1 MRGAGAGVASLARAR
16 PVPVTRS
23 NRLGP
28 RRRSSRPRSSRNV
41 LLTLLGAGAVGGVL
55 WASGGGTGC
64 NDERYATREAC
75 EQARG
80 SGACV
85 LDAQSGQWRP
95 GNCGSSYRPR
105 AHAGIWPAFFGG
117 TAPRRDPGY
126 TRPGTTGR
134 VDAPPRTS
142 GRSGTAS
149 PGTSRRGG
157 FGSIGSSRS
166 GS

>member
-1 MRGAGAGVASLARAR
+1 MA
-16 PVPVTRS
+16 
-23 NRLGP
+23 
-28 RRRSSRPRSSRNV
+28 RRRSTADRPPPAGPVSRPRSSRNV
-41 LLTLLGAGAVGGVL
+41 LLTLLGAG
-55 WASGGGTGC
+55 SGTDC
-64 NDERYATREAC
+64 ADERYATREAC

-80 SGACV
+80 AGACV

-95 GNCGSSYRPR
+95 NNCGSSYRPR
-105 AHAGIWPAFFGG
+105 THSGYWPGYGSAM
-117 TAPRRDPGY
+117 PRRDPGY
-126 TRPGTTGR
+126 ARPGTSGR

-142 GRSGTAS
+142 GRSGTTS

>member
-1 MRGAGAGVASLARAR
+1 MA
-16 PVPVTRS
+16 
-23 NRLGP
+23 
-28 RRRSSRPRSSRNV
+28 RRRSTADKPAPARPISRPRSSRNV
-41 LLTLLGAGAVGGVL
+41 LLTLLGAGVAGGVL
-55 WASGGGTGC
+55 WASGSGSDC
-64 NDERYATREAC
+64 ADERYATREAC

-80 SGACV
+80 SGACM

-95 GNCGSSYRPR
+95 SNCGSSYRPR
-105 AHAGIWPAFFGG
+105 THSGYWPGYGSAM
-117 TAPRRDPGY
+117 PRRDPGY
-126 TRPGTTGR
+126 ARPGTSGR

-142 GRSGTAS
+142 GRSGTTS